1 MSQFNLEWI
10 PRDADEY
17 MIKRAFAD
25 VLHSGD
31 FSQSRGRLNFKIV
44 LGNTGSGHLHA
55 GYGALILPNEGAGK
69 QLRAWLNAGNVVKVC
84 QRKIKVISWPFVQD
98 KNKRYLQEVIRV
110 PFVEPEKE
118 QARRELIERLK
129 QDQPRFMV
137 SAVEFGILSWDKATR
152 KRIFSVEASISSPA
166 CITFPFNEHRLRGPQ
181 QIRIVVRVS
190 LFFYEGSHA

>member
-1 MSQFNLEWI
+1 MSQFNLEHL

-25 VLHSGD
+25 VLHSED
-31 FSQSRGRLNFKIV
+31 FSQSRGRLNFKVV
-44 LGNTGSGHLHA
+44 LGNTGSGYLHA

-69 QLRAWLNAGNVVKVC
+69 QFKAWLKAGNVVRVC
-84 QRKIKVISWPFVQD
+84 QRKIKVIPWFLQD
-98 KNKRYLQEVIRV
+98 KNKKFLQEVIRV

-152 KRIFSVEASISSPA
+152 KRIFSVEATISSPA
-166 CITFPFNEHRLRGPQ
+166 CIVFPFNEHRLRGPQ
-181 QIRIVVRVS
+181 QIRIVVRDS
-190 LFFYEGSHA
+190 LCFV